1 MVRVPTEEG
10 SETGELVRR
19 SIAGDH
25 QAFSLLYTR
34 YARSVAATVASR
46 LSGADDRA
54 DAVQETFIKAWQ
66 RLDSM
71 RDPEQFLPWLYA
83 IARNMATSVGRS
95 KTRHQADTI
104 DDATPVVSAGATA
117 TELLEAAELLRVAS
131 AAGALLSHRDAT
143 VLSMVVNFGFGP
155 AEIAVALG
163 VTENNA
169 GVILHRA
176 RQRLRKE
183 LVVRGAIVSNEQM

>member
-1 MVRVPTEEG
+1 M
-10 SETGELVRR
+10 VRR

-46 LSGADDRA
+46 ISGADDRA

-66 RLDSM
+66 RLGSL
-71 RDPEQFLPWLYA
+71 RDPDQFLPWLYA

-95 KTRHQADTI
+95 KTRHQADSI
-104 DDATPVVSAGATA
+104 DEATPVASGSATA
-117 TELLEAAELLRVAS
+117 TELVEATELLRATS

-155 AEIAVALG
+155 AEIAAALD

-169 GVILHRA
+169 AVILHRA
-176 RQRLRKE
+176 RQRLRRE
-183 LVVRGAIVSNEQM
+183 LAVRGAIESDEPM

>member
-1 MVRVPTEEG
+1 MDGPATAD
-10 SETGELVRR
+10 LVRR

-25 QAFSLLYTR
+25 RAFSDLYTR

-46 LSGADDRA
+46 ISGPDDRA

-66 RLDSM
+66 RMDSL
-71 RDPEQFLPWLYA
+71 RDPEQFLPWLYS
-83 IARNMATSVGRS
+83 IARNVATSIGRA
-95 KTRHQADTI
+95 KTRHRADVL
-104 DDATPVVSAGATA
+104 DDTTPIAAPGATA
-117 TELLEAAELLRVAS
+117 ADVTEAADLLRA
-131 AAGALLSHRDAT
+131 ATQAGALLSHRDAT
-143 VLSMVVNFGFGP
+143 VLSMAVNFGFGP
-155 AEIAVALG
+155 AEIAAALG

-183 LVVRGAIVSNEQM
+183 LAVRGLIDPADEP